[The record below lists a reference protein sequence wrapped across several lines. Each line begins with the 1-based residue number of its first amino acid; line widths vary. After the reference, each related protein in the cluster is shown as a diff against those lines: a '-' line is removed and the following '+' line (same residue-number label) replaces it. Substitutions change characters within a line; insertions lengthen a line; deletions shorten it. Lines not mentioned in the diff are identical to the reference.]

1 MATANTYVNVKRVFN
16 TQPEVMGFVINVGE
30 VVNARMMTRPLMTV
44 LLSIQAGLLLS
55 FGVMMSCQ
63 VGGRW
68 GSSTG
73 VNNFVFAGFG
83 IPFGLTFIVLSGA
96 KIKVRRAVEKTHRLI
111 THTQVLCQGCE
122 LITANYMFCTFAC
135 LAAKPEDRAAEIK
148 ATLINWVVCW
158 TFNLLGAILHFVVF
172 AWQTGLIMTVAVDND
187 NYADSGNALEHN
199 NMIYYKNSEDFIAA
213 FTDTSDTGFCKGGNY
228 AKANICKLIGAA
240 RAKCTQHFGTAL
252 IRGAGCNWMVCLAI
266 WLQMIATEPISK
278 FIMIWLP
285 IELFISS
292 GFDHLVVNEFLIPG
306 GIIVGG
312 SYIDSRV
319 NWGNAFWYNF
329 IPVTIGS
336 VIGAWFLV
344 FPFWLVNKD
353 GWEAK
358 LKREAEAAGAPA
370 EKLTEA

>member
-1 MATANTYVNVKRVFN
+1 
-16 TQPEVMGFVINVGE
+16 
-30 VVNARMMTRPLMTV
+30 
-44 LLSIQAGLLLS
+44 
-55 FGVMMSCQ
+55 MMSCQ

-172 AWQTGLIMTVAVDND
+172 AWQTGLIETVAVDNK
-187 NYADSGNALEHN
+187 NYADGGGALEN
-199 NMIYYKNSEDFIAA
+199 NNKIFYENSAA
-213 FTDTSDTGFCKGGNY
+213 FQEHFAGTFCSENNY

-312 SYIDSRV
+312 KFLDSRI
-319 NWGNAFWYNF
+319 NWGNAFWFNF

-336 VIGAWFLV
+336 IVGAWFLV
-344 FPFWLVNKD
+344 IPFWFVNKD
-353 GWEAK
+353 GFWKRQE
-358 LKREAEAAGAPA
+358 REAAAKAAKEEKVVEA
-370 EKLTEA
+370 

>member
-1 MATANTYVNVKRVFN
+1 
-16 TQPEVMGFVINVGE
+16 
-30 VVNARMMTRPLMTV
+30 
-44 LLSIQAGLLLS
+44 
-55 FGVMMSCQ
+55 MMSCQ

-83 IPFGLTFIVLSGA
+83 IPFGLTFI
-96 KIKVRRAVEKTHRLI
+96 
-111 THTQVLCQGCE
+111 VLCQGCE

-172 AWQTGLIMTVAVDND
+172 AWQTGLIMTVAVDNK
-187 NYADSGNALEHN
+187 NYADSGGALEN
-199 NMIYYKNSEDFIAA
+199 NNKIFYENSAA
-213 FTDTSDTGFCKGGNY
+213 FQEHFEKGDFCSMGNNKY
-228 AKANICKLIGAA
+228 GNICKLIKAA
-240 RAKCTQHFGTAL
+240 QKKCTQHFGTAL

-312 SYIDSRV
+312 KFLDSRI
-319 NWGNAFWYNF
+319 NWGNAFWFNF

-336 VIGAWFLV
+336 IVGAWFLV
-344 FPFWLVNKD
+344 IPFWFVNKD
-353 GWEAK
+353 GFWKRQE
-358 LKREAEAAGAPA
+358 REAAAKAAKEEKVVEA
-370 EKLTEA
+370 

>member
-30 VVNARMMTRPLMTV
+30 GVNARMMTRPLMTV

-83 IPFGLTFIVLSGA
+83 IPFGLTFI
-96 KIKVRRAVEKTHRLI
+96 
-111 THTQVLCQGCE
+111 VLCQGCE

-172 AWQTGLIMTVAVDND
+172 AWQTGLIMAVAVDNK
-187 NYADSGNALEHN
+187 NYADGGGALEN
-199 NMIYYKNSEDFIAA
+199 NNKLFYENSAA
-213 FTDTSDTGFCKGGNY
+213 FQEHFAGTFCTEGNY
-228 AKANICKLIGAA
+228 AKANFCKLIGAA
-240 RAKCTQHFGTAL
+240 
-252 IRGAGCNWMVCLAI
+252 
-266 WLQMIATEPISK
+266 
-278 FIMIWLP
+278 
-285 IELFISS
+285 
-292 GFDHLVVNEFLIPG
+292 
-306 GIIVGG
+306 
-312 SYIDSRV
+312 
-319 NWGNAFWYNF
+319 
-329 IPVTIGS
+329 
-336 VIGAWFLV
+336 
-344 FPFWLVNKD
+344 
-353 GWEAK
+353 
-358 LKREAEAAGAPA
+358 
-370 EKLTEA
+370 

>member
-83 IPFGLTFIVLSGA
+83 IPFGLTFIVL
-96 KIKVRRAVEKTHRLI
+96 
-111 THTQVLCQGCE
+111 CQGCE

-172 AWQTGLIMTVAVDND
+172 AWQTGLIETVAVDNK
-187 NYADSGNALEHN
+187 NYADGGGALEN
-199 NMIYYKNSEDFIAA
+199 NNKIFYENSAA
-213 FTDTSDTGFCKGGNY
+213 FQEHFEKGDFCSMGNNKY
-228 AKANICKLIGAA
+228 GNICKLIKAA
-240 RAKCTQHFGTAL
+240 QKKCTQHFGTAL

-319 NWGNAFWYNF
+319 NFLNAFWNNF